1 MLCTVQNVCAN
12 ISHITT
18 VAQRLCDTGHYAA
31 PSIRLQASKLDRD
44 WQTFAAAL
52 EERSTILTLSV
63 VFHKKAN
70 EVSDAIDLIH
80 CLLYT
85 SPSPRD
91 S

>member
-1 MLCTVQNVCAN
+1 MMLLLCFVQNVCAN

-52 EERSTILTLSV
+52 EERSTILALSV
-63 VFHKKAN
+63 IFHKKAN
-70 EVSDAIDLIH
+70 EVSVSVIYPVAVSVI
-80 CLLYT
+80 
-85 SPSPRD
+85 
-91 S
+91 

>member
-1 MLCTVQNVCAN
+1 
-12 ISHITT
+12 
-18 VAQRLCDTGHYAA
+18 LCDTGHYAA

-70 EVSDAIDLIH
+70 EVSDIVGFIIVHWVLTEDKPLIV
-80 CLLYT
+80 T
-85 SPSPRD
+85 I
-91 S
+91 